1 MVITV
6 LVVSL
11 VLVVPAAISA
21 NFITLNSDSTEC
33 ARSVRETDKLEDNCI
48 SDFILLQQQAL
59 YCNKKNRFEILRVFR
74 PINKDHPLAVFIVY
88 KENFTSSSQKP
99 SRLPS
104 RQDDRCANMTAEEGV
119 TVWVWMRT
127 SIFLLIRPHILNWLS
142 LRTLFHI
149 QEWEWKQ
156 IKLEIP
162 RVCEDVRD
170 DYLAMLTKQIH
181 FYAVGYHQ
189 LPLVDD
195 EAYVM
200 MGKSPDAFCGAIRPY
215 ERTES
220 FVTFVD
226 SVGALGNYLIV
237 LAVLSFTTAW
247 MSKKFP
253 DLAKK
258 SHEYTY
264 QHYGMM
270 WGVAL
275 ASMVA
280 LPALMTYNIIATI
293 YFYQL
298 PSGAIFPSAPYHV
311 TAMFVLYCVTEIP
324 TALYYSVKYRM
335 ALPVTIQRVTSRLC
349 GAKVANCV
357 HVMVQMY
364 AMFNVLFVLQGISAH
379 LLWILVAFAANPYTV
394 LVSTAGL
401 VVVAFSGVHL
411 FAVLVTLPHIH
422 TGGRGL
428 TRKVRITL
436 LQVASTIFF
445 IIVAG
450 CIIIIIAATNKVMTT
465 ESNIFSIFRILITPG
480 MVAITFIIH
489 KLVKSYFTLQGV
501 ACDEE
506 RRSPLYFWRKRKT
519 LEMSPP
525 AVISNGDG
533 ELTQSLLQREERD
546 SEWEP
551 HGEREQKYQQEIQI
565 EESSLLK

>member
-1 MVITV
+1 
-6 LVVSL
+6 
-11 VLVVPAAISA
+11 
-21 NFITLNSDSTEC
+21 
-33 ARSVRETDKLEDNCI
+33 
-48 SDFILLQQQAL
+48 
-59 YCNKKNRFEILRVFR
+59 
-74 PINKDHPLAVFIVY
+74 
-88 KENFTSSSQKP
+88 
-99 SRLPS
+99 
-104 RQDDRCANMTAEEGV
+104 
-119 TVWVWMRT
+119 
-127 SIFLLIRPHILNWLS
+127 
-142 LRTLFHI
+142 
-149 QEWEWKQ
+149 
-156 IKLEIP
+156 
-162 RVCEDVRD
+162 
-170 DYLAMLTKQIH
+170 
-181 FYAVGYHQ
+181 
-189 LPLVDD
+189 
-195 EAYVM
+195 M

-226 SVGALGNYLIV
+226 SVGVSGNYLIV

-270 WGVAL
+270 WGVSL
-275 ASMVA
+275 ASMLA
-280 LPALMTYNIIATI
+280 LPGLITHSMFAMI

-298 PSGAIFPSAPYHV
+298 PSGAIFPSAPYHS
-311 TAMFVLYCVTEIP
+311 TAMQIVYGIEIP
-324 TALYYSVKYRM
+324 IALYYSVKYRM

-364 AMFNVLFVLQGISAH
+364 AMSNVLYVLQMISAH

-450 CIIIIIAATNKVMTT
+450 CIVCIIAATNNIVTT
-465 ESNIFSIFRILITPG
+465 ESNIFSIFRLFITPG
-480 MVAITFIIH
+480 MVVITFIIQ
-489 KLVKSYFTLQGV
+489 KLAKSYFTLQGV
-501 ACDEE
+501 KVDQK
-506 RRSPLYFWRKRKT
+506 RSVYIRGSRKA
-519 LEMSPP
+519 LEMSE
-525 AVISNGDG
+525 AVTINKGDVGLTQPLLEQVERESERKQNG
-533 ELTQSLLQREERD
+533 EL
-546 SEWEP
+546 
-551 HGEREQKYQQEIQI
+551 EQEH
-565 EESSLLK
+565 EVE

>member
-1 MVITV
+1 
-6 LVVSL
+6 
-11 VLVVPAAISA
+11 
-21 NFITLNSDSTEC
+21 
-33 ARSVRETDKLEDNCI
+33 
-48 SDFILLQQQAL
+48 
-59 YCNKKNRFEILRVFR
+59 
-74 PINKDHPLAVFIVY
+74 
-88 KENFTSSSQKP
+88 
-99 SRLPS
+99 
-104 RQDDRCANMTAEEGV
+104 
-119 TVWVWMRT
+119 
-127 SIFLLIRPHILNWLS
+127 
-142 LRTLFHI
+142 
-149 QEWEWKQ
+149 
-156 IKLEIP
+156 
-162 RVCEDVRD
+162 
-170 DYLAMLTKQIH
+170 
-181 FYAVGYHQ
+181 
-189 LPLVDD
+189 
-195 EAYVM
+195 M
-200 MGKSPDAFCGAIRPY
+200 MGKSPDAFCGAIGPY
-215 ERTES
+215 GRS
-220 FVTFVD
+220 QDFVTFVD
-226 SVGALGNYLIV
+226 SVGVSGNYLIV

-275 ASMVA
+275 ASMLA
-280 LPALMTYNIIATI
+280 LPALMTYNIIAMI

-311 TAMFVLYCVTEIP
+311 TAMFVLCCVTEIP

-335 ALPVTIQRVTSRLC
+335 ALPVTIQRVTYRLC
-349 GAKVANCV
+349 SAKVANCV

-379 LLWILVAFAANPYTV
+379 LLWIVVAFAANPYTV

-411 FAVLVTLPHIH
+411 FAVLVTLPHTH
-422 TGGRGL
+422 MGGRGL
-428 TRKVRITL
+428 TRKIRITL

-450 CIIIIIAATNKVMTT
+450 CIIIIIAATNNVMTT

-501 ACDEE
+501 VQNEN
-506 RRSPLYFWRKRKT
+506 RRSPLYFWRRRKT
-519 LEMSPP
+519 LEMSLPV
-525 AVISNGDG
+525 VISNGDG
-533 ELTQSLLQREERD
+533 ELTQSLLQREEQD